1 MCYDAGHQLAGR
13 VAGETEEEARVST
26 NNQTGAAALITAL
39 VERGVRHLF
48 GIPGVHTLLPYDLL
62 HQHPSIRAIVTRHEA
77 GAGFAADGYARSS
90 GRPGVCLV
98 VPGPGA
104 TNLATAALVGR
115 SDRVP
120 LVLITAAV
128 PDALQGRAAI
138 HELDLDAFFAPLVKA
153 RVNVVVP
160 GGIAGAVERAFALAL
175 AEPRGPVQLA
185 IPYDLFGKVIASEG
199 VGGFGT
205 VEIGAGAAVVDEV
218 TLDDDALAR
227 ALELLRA
234 AEAPLIYTGSGAV
247 GAEAALVALAEALG
261 APVMTSNKARG
272 VIPEG
277 HPLAVGIPSMAGA
290 AALARQADVCLAIGT
305 RFSEYTTLTWQLP
318 LPARLVRVDRDPM
331 VLGQNY
337 AAEVAVR
344 GDTARVLEW
353 LLERLPEAG
362 SGRPRPLVA
371 AAAALRERREA
382 GLAEFMAGQAE
393 ATPPFHPRFV
403 ARTLREALP
412 QGAFLASDGSSTESW
427 LYEPGFVVTRPGSIA
442 VPEIQQTMGYAVG
455 AALGAALAVPGRSA
469 VAVVGDGSLL
479 MTLGEL
485 ATLAAERVPA
495 TVVVFNDGA
504 YNALRVRQESL
515 HGERYVGTM
524 LGELDFAQ
532 VARGVGLR
540 GERATS
546 AERLRELCRE
556 AAEARGPLLIDVPIT
571 PLPLSERYAAVI
583 EATRGS

>member
-1 MCYDAGHQLAGR
+1 MATR
-13 VAGETEEEARVST
+13 
-26 NNQTGAAALITAL
+26 NQTGAAALIAAL
-39 VERGVRHLF
+39 VEQGVEHLF

-62 HQHPSIRAIVTRHEA
+62 HQHPSIRAVVTRHEG
-77 GAGFAADGYARSS
+77 GAGFAADGYARAS

-104 TNLATAALVGR
+104 TNLATAALVAG

-128 PDALQGRAAI
+128 PAALQGRAAI
-138 HELDLDAFFAPLVKA
+138 HELDLDQFFAPLVKA
-153 RVNVVVP
+153 RVNVGAP
-160 GGIAGAVERAFALAL
+160 GDVAAAVAQAFALAQ
-175 AEPRGPVQLA
+175 AEPQGPVQLA
-185 IPYDLFGKVIASEG
+185 IPYDLFGKKVAD
-199 VGGFGT
+199 GGERGGD
-205 VEIGAGAAVVDEV
+205 EIGGGWSPAPNNADVDAE
-218 TLDDDALAR
+218 ALTR
-227 ALELLRA
+227 ALEALRG
-234 AEAPLIYTGSGAV
+234 AERPLIYAGSGVVRARA
-247 GAEAALVALAEALG
+247 GAALVALAEALG

-272 VIPEG
+272 VIPED

-290 AALARQADVCLAIGT
+290 AALVRQADVCLAIGT
-305 RFSEYTTLTWQLP
+305 RFGEYTTLTWQLP
-318 LPARLVRVDRDPM
+318 LPERLIRVDRDPA

-337 AAEVAVR
+337 PAAVAVR
-344 GDTARVLEW
+344 GDATRVLDW
-353 LLERLPEAG
+353 LLERLPEAM
-362 SGRPRPLVA
+362 GRGDRPLVA
-371 AAAALRERREA
+371 SAAALRERRQT
-382 GLAEFMAGQAE
+382 GLAAFMREQGDAD
-393 ATPPFHPRFV
+393 PPFHPRFV

-412 QGAFLASDGSSTESW
+412 EEAFLASDGSSTESW
-427 LYEPGFVVTRPGSIA
+427 LYEPGFTVTRPGSIA

-455 AALGAALAVPGRSA
+455 AALGAALAVPGRPA

-495 TVVVFNDGA
+495 TVIVFNDGA

-540 GERATS
+540 GERATG
-546 AERLRELCRE
+546 AARLRDLCRE
-556 AAEARGPLLIDVPIT
+556 AAQAREPLLIDVPIT
-571 PLPLSERYAAVI
+571 PRPLSERYAAVI
-583 EATRGS
+583 EATRGG

>member
-1 MCYDAGHQLAGR
+1 M
-13 VAGETEEEARVST
+13 ST
-26 NNQTGAAALITAL
+26 SNQTGAAALITAL
-39 VERGVRHLF
+39 VEQGVGYLF

-62 HQHPSIRAIVTRHEA
+62 HQHPRIRAVVTRHEA
-77 GAGFAADGYARSS
+77 GAGFAADGYAR
-90 GRPGVCLV
+90 GGGGPGVCLV

-128 PDALQGRAAI
+128 PEALQGRAAI

-153 RVNVVVP
+153 RVNVVAP
-160 GGIAGAVERAFALAL
+160 GGIAGAVDRAFALAL

-185 IPYDLFGKVIASEG
+185 IPYDLFGKVGMGDG
-199 VGGFGT
+199 VAGFGT
-205 VEIGAGAAVVDEV
+205 VEMGAGAAVAEEAALDEG
-218 TLDDDALAR
+218 ALTR

-234 AEAPLIYTGSGAV
+234 AKAPLIYAGSGVV
-247 GAEAALVALAEALG
+247 GAGAGAALVALAEALG

-272 VIPEG
+272 VIPED

-290 AALARQADVCLAIGT
+290 AALARQADLCLAIGT

-318 LPARLVRVDRDPM
+318 LPARLVRVDRDPV

-344 GDTARVLEW
+344 GDAARVLEW
-353 LLERLPEAG
+353 LLERLPGGEADG
-362 SGRPRPLVA
+362 ERPLVA
-371 AAAALRERREA
+371 AATALRERREA
-382 GLAEFMAGQAE
+382 GLAAFMAGQAGAE
-393 ATPPFHPRFV
+393 PPFHPRFV

-412 QGAFLASDGSSTESW
+412 EGAFLASDGSATESW

-455 AALGAALAVPGRSA
+455 AALGAALAVPGRPA

-532 VARGVGLR
+532 IARGVGLR

-546 AERLRELCRE
+546 AGRLRELCRE

-571 PLPLSERYAAVI
+571 PRPLSERYAAVI